1 MKRVIV
7 LLIAATTVGLLASS
21 MSASAQPPSTTRLVL
36 TCDRGSAATVTVT
49 LQDAQTPT
57 QSSAVPLNCDAT
69 VGNKSDRLLQ
79 PTDFTVGWATVSSF
93 DVGAQTC
100 SVGGTLPLKLNC
112 ADATGA
118 NATVVA
124 R

>member
-1 MKRVIV
+1 MKRVIF
-7 LLIAATTVGLLASS
+7 LLVAATTVGLLASS
-21 MSASAQPPSTTRLVL
+21 MSASAQPPNTTRLVL
-36 TCDRGSAATVTVT
+36 TCDRGSATVTVT

-69 VGNKSDRLLQ
+69 IGTKSDRLVQ

-100 SVGGTLPLKLNC
+100 SVGGTLPLKFNC
-112 ADATGA
+112 ADGSGA
-118 NATVVA
+118 DATVVA